1 MPEDNLKPYPGTAA
15 VLSFIFSGLGQLY
28 NGEIFKGL
36 VLISCSAASIFVFI
50 LGSIFIWFYLSQ
62 KIFLPQQL
70 ILGIVFFAIG
80 IIFICILGIYSIY
93 DAFRVAKSK

>member
-1 MPEDNLKPYPGTAA
+1 MPEDNPKPYPGTAA

-36 VLISCSAASIFVFI
+36 VVISLSAVSIFLF
-50 LGSIFIWFYLSQ
+50 LFGSIFIWFWLTQ
-62 KIFLPQQL
+62 KIFFPAQL
-70 ILGIVFFAIG
+70 ILGITSFAIG
-80 IIFICILGIYSIY
+80 IILICILGIYSIY